1 MLNVSSYALSDQIIA
16 EYKIARASLKIQN
29 FVETDNYFFFKG
41 VINFSDYED
50 EEEAEFLA
58 EADAYEKLE
67 ILAYNNI
74 CWPKFI
80 SAETRVKIF
89 YDYLNIQPLMSHNA
103 GFTIIKKIKDRD
115 NNLEMI
121 FLVTKENT
129 KIIFPTTKSLSLI
142 NEC

>member
-1 MLNVSSYALSDQIIA
+1 
-16 EYKIARASLKIQN
+16 
-29 FVETDNYFFFKG
+29 
-41 VINFSDYED
+41 
-50 EEEAEFLA
+50 
-58 EADAYEKLE
+58 
-67 ILAYNNI
+67 
-74 CWPKFI
+74 
-80 SAETRVKIF
+80 
-89 YDYLNIQPLMSHNA
+89 MSHNA